1 LPNVLHISPFQGV
14 IISLNKKITLGHQNN
29 FKTNIHNFMNYFL
42 LLSCLFTVAILYSS
56 VGHGGASGYLAVL
69 SLFGVAILD
78 VKTSALILNIIV
90 SGIAFFFY
98 FKEGFFKWKLFY
110 PFALLSVPMSFLGA
124 MIKIN
129 PSLYKQLLGI
139 CLIFAVLRILGV
151 FGKEKNDITKHL
163 PLVVALFVGAILGL
177 VSGIIGIGGGI
188 ILTPIML
195 IFSWGKVKEVAAVS
209 SLFIFVNSISGLM
222 GTFKQDFI
230 FSQELYSWIFIA
242 VLGGII
248 GSFWGSKKALN
259 VNLKRVLA
267 GVLFFASI
275 KLIFI

>member
-1 LPNVLHISPFQGV
+1 LDQ
-14 IISLNKKITLGHQNN
+14 
-29 FKTNIHNFMNYFL
+29 FL
-42 LLSCLFTVAILYSS
+42 LLLSVFFVAILYSS

-69 SLFGVAILD
+69 SLFGIAVLD
-78 VKTSALILNIIV
+78 IKTSALILNIIV

-98 FKEGFFKWKLFY
+98 FKQEFFKWKLFY
-110 PFALLSVPMSFLGA
+110 PFALLSIPMSFLGS

-129 PSLYKQLLGI
+129 PSLYKQILGI
-139 CLIFAVLRILGV
+139 CLVFAVLRILGV
-151 FGKEKNDITKHL
+151 FGKEKNEKTKNV
-163 PLVVALFVGAILGL
+163 PLVLALVIGAVLGL

-209 SLFIFVNSISGLM
+209 ALFIFVNSISGLI

-230 FSQELYSWIFIA
+230 FTQELISWISIA